1 MAKAKAVPFGGY
13 IDRPLGLR
21 RSFLWVSLLL
31 EPSAH
36 MISRVVLT
44 VNVDGMTRIAR
55 GAAAR
60 RSRFGSGTLSLMMT
74 ARFDTVAGAT
84 PRLSPWRWFVLA
96 VPFLLLFG
104 GCKAD
109 TPDAVWVAAAQTPA
123 PASEAVRAT
132 TAPAETPAEPTSA
145 PTLATVE
152 PVGQSLACEDVP
164 AFQAAETVS
173 VACSGE
179 FAVSP
184 ELFANNAGWHLF
196 EVQDGA
202 WIEIGYARTC
212 CEPDDVSF
220 VQLLG
225 RNGLDSVMVAQ
236 LCAASGLASDAF
248 SGCASDGLDEEDIAF
263 DGAWLRVN
271 GLGPHDFATGQDL
284 VLSSIEQV
292 FGSAESITEA
302 LECGAGPMTIVSFDD
317 FAVQFQDN
325 AFIGWYYVSS
335 APTLSTPSGV
345 TVGISEADLVVAY
358 EGVDIFDETLGR
370 EFFFEVPAGFMAGF
384 ISNTSARVTALHAG
398 TNCFFR

>member
-1 MAKAKAVPFGGY
+1 
-13 IDRPLGLR
+13 
-21 RSFLWVSLLL
+21 
-31 EPSAH
+31 

-44 VNVDGMTRIAR
+44 VNIDGMTGIGR
-55 GAAAR
+55 GAPAR
-60 RSRFGSGTLSLMMT
+60 RSSFGSGTLSLMMT
-74 ARFDTVAGAT
+74 SRFGTASVAK
-84 PRLSPWRWFVLA
+84 PRLRRLSPWRWFVLA

-104 GCKAD
+104 GCTAD
-109 TPDAVWVAAAQTPA
+109 SPEAVSGRATQGL
-123 PASEAVRAT
+123 ASEAVRAT
-132 TAPAETPAEPTSA
+132 TAPAETPTEPTA
-145 PTLATVE
+145 GPVLATVE
-152 PVGQSLACEDVP
+152 PVGQSLTCEEVP

-173 VACSGE
+173 IACSGE

-184 ELFANNAGWHLF
+184 ELFTSGAGWHLF
-196 EVQDGA
+196 EAQDGA

-212 CEPDDVSF
+212 CEPEDVSF

-225 RNGLDSVMVAQ
+225 QNGLDSVMVAQ
-236 LCAASGLASDAF
+236 LCAASGLASDVF
-248 SGCASDGLDEEDIAF
+248 SGCASDGLDEEDVVF

-271 GLGPHDFATGQDL
+271 GLGAHNFDTGQDI

-292 FGSAESITEA
+292 FGPAESITEA
-302 LECGAGPMTIVSFDD
+302 LECGAGPMTIASFDD

-335 APTLSTPSGV
+335 TPTLSTPSGV
-345 TVGISEADLVVAY
+345 MVGISEADLVVVY

-384 ISNTSARVTALHAG
+384 ISDSNATVTALYAG